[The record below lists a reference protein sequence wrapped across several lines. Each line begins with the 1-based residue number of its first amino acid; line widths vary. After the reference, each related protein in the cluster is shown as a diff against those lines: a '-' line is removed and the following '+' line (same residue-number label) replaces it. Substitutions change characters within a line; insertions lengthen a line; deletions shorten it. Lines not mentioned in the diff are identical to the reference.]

1 MSPSLRTFSSLRT
14 FLRARFSREGAVGLY
29 LTLGFLACAVLVVLF
44 ASLADEVFES
54 PGVDPVDRAITRTVR
69 IYQNPH
75 RTLAA
80 RTLTHFGGPG
90 FIFPAAAVIATFLWL
105 RHRHVSGLL
114 FLLAVV
120 FGALLE
126 ILLKISFHRIRPALW
141 PALVVETSGSFP
153 SGHATLA
160 TAFWGGLVAVVF
172 HLTRRP
178 LPRAAALCLAVPMV
192 LAVAA
197 TRIYLGAHWATDVL
211 AGMLVGLFWVV
222 IASTGTEY
230 LARRK
235 GNRPA
240 GT

>member
-1 MSPSLRTFSSLRT
+1 MRPTVRQFV
-14 FLRARFSREGAVGLY
+14 RARFSREGAVGLY
-29 LTLGFLACAVLVVLF
+29 LTLGFFACAILVLLF

-54 PGVDPVDRAITRTVR
+54 PTVDPVDQAITRTVR
-69 IYQNPH
+69 VYQNPH

-80 RTLTHFGGPG
+80 RTFTQFGGPG
-90 FIFPAAAVIATFLWL
+90 FIFPAAAVIASFLWF
-105 RHRHVSGLL
+105 RHRHVSGIL
-114 FLLAVV
+114 FAAAVL

-126 ILLKISFHRIRPALW
+126 VALKISFHRIRPALW

-172 HLTRRP
+172 HMTRRP
-178 LPRAAALCLAVPMV
+178 LPRAAVLCLAIPMV

-211 AGMLVGLFWVV
+211 AGILVGLFWVV

-235 GNRPA
+235 AGRPA
-240 GT
+240 LTLKAE

>member
-1 MSPSLRTFSSLRT
+1 MTPRLLK
-14 FLRARFSREGAVGLY
+14 FLRARFTREGAVGLY

-54 PGVDPVDRAITRTVR
+54 ATTDPVDEAITRTIR

-80 RTLTHFGGPG
+80 RTFTQFGGPL
-90 FIFPAAAVIATFLWL
+90 FIFPSAVIIASVLWF

-114 FLLAVV
+114 FAAAVL
-120 FGALLE
+120 FGAVLE
-126 ILLKISFHRIRPALW
+126 VLLKISFHRIRPALW

-172 HLTRRP
+172 HMSRRP
-178 LPRAAALCLAVPMV
+178 VPRAAAVCFAVPMV
-192 LAVAA
+192 LGVAA
-197 TRIYLGAHWATDVL
+197 TRVYLGAHWATDVL

-222 IASTGTEY
+222 IAWTGTEF
-230 LARRK
+230 LARR
-235 GNRPA
+235 NA
-240 GT
+240 GRAAKT